1 MPCFVLPLMHISE
14 KLTEDAWMG
23 FQLCSIDTCDCFIR
37 SRAIGHAAG
46 STATRP
52 MKDAATWIAGCG
64 EWWIAP
70 HFQASTRRTGLAGER
85 REPCMLMATVRAR
98 RAWSLMLIERED
110 RPSDAGAGDACQ
122 EWHRHSA
129 CGNSTVGVN
138 GRITCR
144 LCQKGMQRRRGDM
157 VPGLF

>member
-23 FQLCSIDTCDCFIR
+23 FHLCSIDTCDCFIR
-37 SRAIGHAAG
+37 SRGIGHAAG

-64 EWWIAP
+64 EWWTAP
-70 HFQASTRRTGLAGER
+70 HFQASTRRMGLAGER

-98 RAWSLMLIERED
+98 RAWSLMLMKRER
-110 RPSDAGAGDACQ
+110 GQTLG
-122 EWHRHSA
+122 
-129 CGNSTVGVN
+129 
-138 GRITCR
+138 CR
-144 LCQKGMQRRRGDM
+144 SRRRLPGMASSQRVREQNRWCERPDHLSL
-157 VPGLF
+157 VPKGHAATEG